1 MKFYQRI
8 CLKLSI
14 LILILLIAGCGQNGD
29 NSQHGQPHDSPG
41 HAAGGEV
48 QAIKVHAQIP
58 EQIKAGQEVTLA
70 VKVTQGDELVEDADE
85 VVFEIWKEGQEEHE
99 KIEVDHQKDGIYALQ
114 KQFAEPGTYYL
125 IPHVTARGMHSMPK
139 SQFEVLP

>member
-1 MKFYQRI
+1 MTFNRI
-8 CLKLSI
+8 FLKLSI
-14 LILILLIAGCGQNGD
+14 FILVLSIAGCGTNGGK
-29 NSQHGQPHDSPG
+29 SQHGQPHGSPG
-41 HAAGGEV
+41 HAAGAEV
-48 QAIKVHAQIP
+48 QAIKVHPQIP

-99 KIEVDHQKDGIYALQ
+99 KMEVGHQKDGVYALR

-139 SQFEVLP
+139 TEFEVLP